1 MPSTPYRMQAMV
13 LHRAGQALRHEQRD
27 IPSPGP
33 GQVRVRVEACAVCRT
48 DLHVVDGELPDQKTP
63 VIPGHEIV
71 GLVEAAGEGVA
82 GIAPGAR
89 VGIAWLAHTCG
100 RCLYC
105 RSGRENLCDSAA
117 FTGHTRDGG
126 FASHVIAEHAYTF
139 PLPGDADPVKL
150 APLMCAGMIGWRCL
164 RALGPARLVGLYG
177 FGAAAHLLAQV
188 LRWEG
193 RTFHAFIR
201 PGDSQSQALAQSLGA
216 AWAGASDAM
225 PPAPLDGAILFAP
238 VGALVPAALKAVR
251 KGGRVVCGGIHMS
264 DIPSM
269 PYSLLWGERELVSVA
284 NLTRRDGR
292 EFLGIAGRIGIEPKT
307 TRYALREAN
316 RALDDLR
323 AGRIEGAAVL
333 VP

>member
-1 MPSTPYRMQAMV
+1 MGKSTTAAMFADLGV
-13 LHRAGQALRHEQRD
+13 PVWDADAAVHRLYAAGGRGVDAIAGLFPDAAGPRGVDRGRLRAHIADDPAALGRIETVIHPLVAADRAEFLRQAGQALCHEQRD

-164 RALGPARLVGLYG
+164 RA
-177 FGAAAHLLAQV
+177 
-188 LRWEG
+188 
-193 RTFHAFIR
+193 
-201 PGDSQSQALAQSLGA
+201 
-216 AWAGASDAM
+216 
-225 PPAPLDGAILFAP
+225 
-238 VGALVPAALKAVR
+238 
-251 KGGRVVCGGIHMS
+251 
-264 DIPSM
+264 
-269 PYSLLWGERELVSVA
+269 
-284 NLTRRDGR
+284 
-292 EFLGIAGRIGIEPKT
+292 
-307 TRYALREAN
+307 
-316 RALDDLR
+316 DLR
-323 AGRIEGAAVL
+323 QLRNQLRVTL
-333 VP
+333 N